1 MIGTLVNTGT
11 VALGAT
17 IGLLLNKRL
26 PEKYTSIIFQV
37 LGLFT
42 IFIGISMAMK
52 SGNYLILIFGLLT
65 GSLIGEALR
74 LENRINNLSDKLKN
88 RTAKNDDKFTQGL
101 VTAFMLFCVGS
112 MTVIGTFEE
121 GLTGKRD
128 TILTKS
134 LMDLFSSIALASAF
148 GRGVFFSIIPLF
160 LYQAGLT
167 LGAEYFKD
175 FLSPEMIDELSASG
189 GIMLV
194 GLGISILDLKK
205 IRVINMLPALVMAV
219 LLTWIAQRFGF
230 YVV

>member
-65 GSLIGEALR
+65 GGIIGEALR

-148 GRGVFFSIIPLF
+148 GRGVIFSIIPLF

-167 LGAEYFKD
+167 LGAEFFKD

-219 LLTWIAQRFGF
+219 LLTWIAQHFGF
-230 YVV
+230 YAI

>member
-42 IFIGISMAMK
+42 IFIGIAMALK

-65 GSLIGEALR
+65 GGIIGEALR
-74 LENRINNLSDKLKN
+74 LESRINNLSDKLKN

-148 GRGVFFSIIPLF
+148 GRGVFFSVIPLF

-167 LGAEYFKD
+167 LGAEFFKD

-219 LLTWIAQRFGF
+219 LLTWIAQHFGF

>member
-1 MIGTLVNTGT
+1 
-11 VALGAT
+11 
-17 IGLLLNKRL
+17 
-26 PEKYTSIIFQV
+26 
-37 LGLFT
+37 
-42 IFIGISMAMK
+42 
-52 SGNYLILIFGLLT
+52 
-65 GSLIGEALR
+65 
-74 LENRINNLSDKLKN
+74 
-88 RTAKNDDKFTQGL
+88 
-101 VTAFMLFCVGS
+101 

-148 GRGVFFSIIPLF
+148 GRGVLFSIIPLF

-175 FLSPEMIDELSASG
+175 FLSTEMIDELSASG

-194 GLGISILDLKK
+194 GLGVSILDLKK

-219 LLTWIAQRFGF
+219 LLTWLAQRYGF
-230 YVV
+230 YAL